1 MKKLTTLAKGLD
13 FETTAQYFDYLIDSH
28 INGNFSQCKDLF
40 FDMFPADREKFLSYC
55 KQYAEQYEFYLEV
68 QESAK
73 RYKVYKIGRKY
84 GMSGRRQVLGRNLTR
99 EEARR
104 MVNRYPDSS
113 RSMVLFVQQN
123 NNY

>member
-28 INGNFSQCKDLF
+28 INGNFSQCKELF
-40 FDMFPADREKFLSYC
+40 FDMFPADREEFLSYC
-55 KQYAEQYEFYLEV
+55 KQYTEQYQFYIEV

-104 MVNRYPDSS
+104 MVNSYPDSS